1 MEPIIARLHS
11 AVATASMKSAFAA
24 KIDAILKFSILASV
38 LLACCS
44 VGYHYLAYLPRRNV
58 QIEPQGAL
66 EDFRFAG
73 ASAQTI
79 TRVNTEQAS
88 KKTKRKPARRSEQHA
103 EQEPPLFEQK
113 VSEQPASEQKAIEQR
128 QALEKADRYQACL
141 SRATDSY
148 NASRL
153 ASCNRPRQKIIKDQ
167 DDCFN
172 LGFSREVCA
181 MAHVVPEAS
190 PNCTLPRTVKL
201 ALDADVQK
209 ARDRCVEED
218 KDGSTVKALL
228 SSTQI
233 RTAGLGTLILEPA
246 DRAPIPP
253 PPLKARVPSPKTA
266 AVLITPGAPLT
277 EPVPMAAVLPKAPAS
292 ASKPTAMPSAAATR
306 VVSHAAEAAAPET
319 KGFLAAQRAPTHVGW
334 IVQVGAFDIEGDA
347 QRQLST
353 VHAKAGQVLDNAD
366 PYTEVVMKGD
376 KMLYRARFAG
386 FQQKDEAE
394 AVCKQLKLSNID
406 CITLKN

>member
-1 MEPIIARLHS
+1 MGGRTMITRSTGGGERVRNRKGVRIRTWRAFGAAFQFTVAPPLRFRTDSGADMEPIIARLHS

-141 SRATDSY
+141 SRATDRY

-153 ASCNRPRQKIIKDQ
+153 AACNRP
-167 DDCFN
+167 
-172 LGFSREVCA
+172 
-181 MAHVVPEAS
+181 
-190 PNCTLPRTVKL
+190 
-201 ALDADVQK
+201 
-209 ARDRCVEED
+209 
-218 KDGSTVKALL
+218 
-228 SSTQI
+228 
-233 RTAGLGTLILEPA
+233 
-246 DRAPIPP
+246 
-253 PPLKARVPSPKTA
+253 
-266 AVLITPGAPLT
+266 
-277 EPVPMAAVLPKAPAS
+277 
-292 ASKPTAMPSAAATR
+292 
-306 VVSHAAEAAAPET
+306 
-319 KGFLAAQRAPTHVGW
+319 
-334 IVQVGAFDIEGDA
+334 
-347 QRQLST
+347 
-353 VHAKAGQVLDNAD
+353 
-366 PYTEVVMKGD
+366 
-376 KMLYRARFAG
+376 
-386 FQQKDEAE
+386 
-394 AVCKQLKLSNID
+394 
-406 CITLKN
+406 